1 MAAVSLVLLAG
12 LFTFPPASLAPGS
25 ATLDGSWVAEI
36 NRLAETGKWFGR
48 DVAFTY
54 GPLGYLLYPM
64 DCGNH
69 LAWASFLR
77 FAFAI
82 GFAALAARR
91 ALRAPDVGA
100 AAMFAF
106 AQVAAV
112 ALGLAFEHQ
121 LLVPLPLAAA
131 SVLEAGSLLG
141 AAGLAVLAGGL
152 VFVKMSTAAGA
163 AAVVATMLALW
174 VLRAG
179 PRRWTA
185 VAVAT
190 VAFAATLAALAA
202 LLLRSAGDLGPWL
215 RTSLAMA
222 SAYSEAMSWVG
233 PDAEVTVA
241 AAALVAWGALAVAL
255 AWRRTPAGPI
265 LLCSLGPAFLTFK
278 HAFVRADA
286 PHVRA
291 FFPYLLAT
299 AGLVAL
305 ETRPRLGRTAG
316 AGATVAALTALSLW
330 VASVHRPE
338 AGAPAVP
345 PLEIRRVVL
354 GQAGVSALASWAWPP
369 TLREHFGRKRV
380 EHDFVPGLHEYAA
393 GRTVG
398 VVPWELGACIANDL
412 NCAPNPTLQSF
423 AAYTPE
429 LDRASAERYTGAGA
443 PDLVLAHFDAI
454 DGRNIALDTPYL
466 WRALSRGYAPAPQ
479 SPPQFLLLARRSE
492 PLPRRE
498 RTLPIML
505 APARTW
511 IPVPPAV
518 GRRSVRIAFDP
529 TPWGRLA
536 RAAFR
541 VPPVTLVV
549 RRQSRRVE
557 PWRIVPATARDGLPL
572 DDLPFDVASFVAVLS
587 GERLSDPVMAIW
599 LDGAGLDYFRQP
611 VPLTWVEEEDAP
623 PPSKAGSP
631 AAR

>member
-1 MAAVSLVLLAG
+1 MASLVLLAG
-12 LFTFPPASLAPGS
+12 LFTFPAPSHAPGS

-36 NRLAETGKWFGR
+36 NRLAETGRWFGR
-48 DVAFTY
+48 DLAFTY

-64 DCGNH
+64 DFGAH

-77 FAFAI
+77 FAYAI

-91 ALRAPDVGA
+91 AFRAPDVVA

-141 AAGLAVLAGGL
+141 VAALAALAGGL
-152 VFVKMSTAAGA
+152 VFLKMSTAAGA
-163 AAVVATMLALW
+163 AAVVATMLAVW

-179 PRRWTA
+179 PRRWAA
-185 VAVAT
+185 VVVAAV
-190 VAFAATLAALAA
+190 VFAATLAALAA

-233 PDAEVTVA
+233 PDAEVAVA

-255 AWRRTPAGPI
+255 AWRRGPTGLI

-305 ETRPRLGRTAG
+305 ESRTRLGRAA
-316 AGATVAALTALSLW
+316 AGATLASLAALSFW
-330 VASVHRPE
+330 VASVRRPE
-338 AGAPAVP
+338 AGAPAVN
-345 PLEIRRVVL
+345 LVEMRRVVI
-354 GQAGVSALASWAWPP
+354 GRAGVSALASWAWPP
-369 TLREHFGRKRV
+369 TLREQYGRSRV
-380 EHDFVPGLHEYAA
+380 DHDFVPGLHEYAA

-398 VVPWELGACIANDL
+398 VVPWELGACVANDL
-412 NCAPNPTLQSF
+412 DCAPNPTLQSF

-429 LDRASAERYTGAGA
+429 LDRASAERYAGAGA
-443 PDLVLAHFDAI
+443 PDLVLAHYDAI

-466 WRALSRGYAPAPQ
+466 WRAITRGYAPASR
-479 SPPQFLLLARRSE
+479 SPPQFLLLARRPES
-492 PLPRRE
+492 LPRRE
-498 RTLPIML
+498 RTLATAL
-505 APARTW
+505 ASVRTW
-511 IPVPPAV
+511 IPVPLAG
-518 GRRSVRIAFDP
+518 GRRSVRVALDP
-529 TPWGRLA
+529 TPWGRVA

-541 VPPVTLVV
+541 VPPVILVV
-549 RRQSRRVE
+549 QRQSRRVE
-557 PWRIVPATARDGLPL
+557 RWRIVPGTARDGLPL
-572 DDLPFDVASFVAVLS
+572 DDLPFDVASFVTVLS
-587 GERLSDPVMAIW
+587 GERLSDLVVAIW
-599 LDGAGLDYFRQP
+599 LDGPGLDYFRQP
-611 VPLTWVEEEDAP
+611 VPLTWVEEEDALV
-623 PPSKAGSP
+623 PSEAGSP
-631 AAR
+631 SAR